1 MKKEQI
7 KEFSQKN
14 ERKIRTIIEIVEIGA
29 VLLLTIAYIKKV
41 KDNKIQ
47 EKIINLQKEE
57 IIGLKEKC
65 KNQYSNMS
73 KFMSKALKEGSSEA
87 GRQMAYR
94 KQALAQ

>member
-7 KEFSQKN
+7 KKFLQKN
-14 ERKIRTIIEIVEIGA
+14 ERKIKNTIKIGA

-57 IIGLKEKC
+57 IIVLKEKC